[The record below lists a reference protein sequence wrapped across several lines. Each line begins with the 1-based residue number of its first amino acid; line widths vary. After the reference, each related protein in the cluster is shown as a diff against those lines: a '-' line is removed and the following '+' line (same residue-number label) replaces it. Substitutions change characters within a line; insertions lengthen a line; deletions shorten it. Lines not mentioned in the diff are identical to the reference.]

1 MTSEITIDTKEL
13 NYLVSKLKK
22 MKTSLARYLSQ
33 MAHEAGEYVVKQPG
47 LKRYPRSTEANQ
59 PGRWSL
65 ATHRPMGYY
74 IRGRGWSYPLTKNGV
89 VTRYKNLH
97 NSERYGTQFY
107 VKREGD
113 HARIGNRASYAK
125 WLTDEQDQSKKMAAI
140 GWRKLIDVAREK
152 MPQIKRIFN
161 KWVQKA
167 LKESGL

>member
-13 NYLVSKLKK
+13 NYLISKLKK
-22 MKTSLARYLSQ
+22 MKTTLARYLSQ
-33 MAHEAGEYVVKQPG
+33 MAHEAGEFVIKQPG

-65 ATHRPMGYY
+65 KTHRPMGYY
-74 IRGRGWSYPLTKNGV
+74 IRGKGWQSPRVSGGQ
-89 VTRYKNLH
+89 VTGYKNMG

-125 WLTDEQDQSKKMAAI
+125 WLADEHDQSKKMAAI
-140 GWRKLIDVAREK
+140 GWKKLIDVAREQLQ
-152 MPQIKRIFN
+152 QIKRIFD
-161 KWVQKA
+161 KWIQKA